1 MKEIQ
6 QTDEMMGDDPP
17 KAALTLAEQI
27 MAQARKTAQ
36 TVSKKSTQAAGF
48 KEKKA
53 SPPIGI
59 KEPTFA

>member
-1 MKEIQ
+1 
-6 QTDEMMGDDPP
+6 MGDDPP